1 MKKKAHSP
9 LKGIERRSRRILETA
24 LKLAEK
30 GGFSAVRLRD
40 IAAEAGVALGTV
52 YKRFQSKEDILIA
65 ILQLELTKIRQI
77 LSEQPP
83 SGTNLWRVTDLLGYI
98 THWLCVRPQ
107 LSQATIKAVSSG
119 EPALAEKVSLFHNEI
134 IALTIDTLRGQG
146 IPPESHLLNHPPSL
160 TEQHFATL
168 LQHIWF
174 SLLIAWS
181 GGLKT
186 AEQIEAEITQ
196 ATHILARG
204 LDIQETHTH
213 NTPQLSLLTLA
224 DDSSRS
230 SDKSAL
236 SDDDSALS
244 DDDPALSDDE
254 DPLADARI
262 TYAEDP
268 FPNNDHPSL
277 NDDTFSPNYD
287 DPSDAKDA

>member
-146 IPPESHLLNHPPSL
+146 IPPESHLLKDPPSH
-160 TEQHFATL
+160 TEQNFATL

-186 AEQIEAEITQ
+186 AEQIETEITQ

-204 LDIQETHTH
+204 LAIQETHTH
-213 NTPQLSLLTLA
+213 NTPQRSLLSLA
-224 DDSSRS
+224 
-230 SDKSAL
+230 
-236 SDDDSALS
+236 DDSALS
-244 DDDPALSDDE
+244 ADDSALSADDSALSADDSTLPNDDPSLADDQYL
-254 DPLADARI
+254 LADARI
-262 TYAEDP
+262 TYADDP
-268 FPNNDHPSL
+268 FPNNDESAPN
-277 NDDTFSPNYD
+277 NDE
-287 DPSDAKDA
+287 PSDAKDT